1 MRIRTLLTWLLLFL
15 GATWV
20 IKNNIVQIPDNVQ
33 QTFRNGVSRVTTN
46 LNSILDSNWNF
57 NQNKTSTKKNVSD
70 DATPVESIVK
80 NKNLSNKYY
89 YSYQAGTPDAVQN
102 VFKRAIATYNATGIV
117 KIVPG
122 AEQGWLNHLELGTY
136 RKNVPLNQ
144 SRTIELG
151 IGGPKIMEQ
160 TGVVSRIAN
169 HASAKLNIYYNKA
182 VSQAVAT
189 HEVGHALGLDHSQAE
204 DSVMYPL
211 DREQTA
217 LSPADLAGLKSIY
230 GETK

>member
-1 MRIRTLLTWLLLFL
+1 MLGWLLLCL

-20 IKNNIVQIPDNVQ
+20 IKNDMVRIPDNVQ
-33 QTFRNGVSRVTTN
+33 QTFQNGVSRVTTN

-57 NQNKTSTKKNVSD
+57 NQNKASTKKGVSGN
-70 DATPVESIVK
+70 ATPVESIVK

-89 YSYQAGTPDAVQN
+89 YSYQAGTPDAVQD

-122 AEQGWLNHLELGTY
+122 EEQGWLNHLELGTY
-136 RKNVPLNQ
+136 RKQVPLNQ
-144 SRTIELG
+144 SHTIELG

-169 HASAKLNIYYNKA
+169 HASAKLNIAYDKA
-182 VSQAVAT
+182 VSPAVAT
-189 HEVGHALGLDHSQAE
+189 HEVGHALGLDHSQEA

-211 DREQTA
+211 DRDQTA